1 MAVKRVATRG
11 APLRTL
17 EAVRPY
23 PANGNGAVPV
33 EDAEQVDIQVDDLV
47 QRARSGDAEAFAALY
62 ERFHTPV
69 FRFLL
74 ARVGNRIEAEDMAA
88 EVFVEA
94 AKRVRRFDGNG
105 AAFAGW
111 LFTIARHDLL
121 DRGRSLKRRV
131 VVPVPE
137 LPDVETVP
145 DPADRV
151 VDLLDAGRV
160 RRALERLTEEQRE
173 VVLLKF
179 ASGLTNEEVADAL
192 DKPVGA
198 VKSLQHRGLAALK
211 RVLDKEQEQ
220 TKQRTAKARAK
231 R

>member
-1 MAVKRVATRG
+1 MATKR
-11 APLRTL
+11 APARTVPFRTL
-17 EAVRPY
+17 EHVQPY
-23 PANGNGAVPV
+23 PANGNGAHPD
-33 EDAEQVDIQVDDLV
+33 EDAKQVEATPQIDEWVR
-47 QRARSGDAEAFAALY
+47 RACSGDSEAFAVLY
-62 ERFHTPV
+62 ERFHTPI

-94 AKRVRRFDGNG
+94 ARRVRSFDGSG

-111 LFTIARHDLL
+111 LFTIARHDLF
-121 DRGRSLKRRV
+121 DRGRAQRRRV
-131 VVPVPE
+131 VVPVSDV
-137 LPDVETVP
+137 PDVEVVP

-151 VDLLDAGRV
+151 VELLDAGRV
-160 RRALERLTEEQRE
+160 RVALDALTEEQRD

-179 ASGLTNEEVADAL
+179 AAGLSNEEVAETL
-192 DKPVGA
+192 GKPIGA

-211 RVLDKEQEQ
+211 RTLEK
-220 TKQRTAKARAK
+220 AKAR